1 MNKKYLPSKQFVIRI
16 ITIAIIFAAIFGVVN
31 IVKYF
36 KNKTSPENQ
45 KTGLA
50 VKDILTKAKD
60 SNDNGIADWEES
72 LWGFNP
78 LTNGKENKVAI
89 LLKKSELAKN
99 NPTNSQDTSSN
110 NEQLS
115 KEFFA
120 LIMTLNESG
129 NLNDTSIKSVAN
141 AFGDQITPTPI
152 ADVYTTKDQIIK
164 NTSTSSDVNT
174 FLKSLNTLL
183 AKHKDLGTELSLI
196 SQGVENS
203 DPTAY
208 KLVGSIADSYITFSK
223 ELIKIPV
230 PNNISS
236 IILRMANNYEKLGES
251 TLGLSKGS
259 EDPIIAMKSLINYNN
274 YNNSL
279 VEDTNS
285 LSQTI

>member
-1 MNKKYLPSKQFVIRI
+1 MHKKYLPSKQFVIRI
-16 ITIAIIFAAIFGVVN
+16 IVIVVIFAVIFGIVY

-36 KNKTSPENQ
+36 KNKTSPAN
-45 KTGLA
+45 TITTLIA
-50 VKDILTKAKD
+50 KDIINDAPD
-60 SNDNGIADWEES
+60 SNENGIPNWQES

-78 LTNGKENKVAI
+78 LTNGKENKEAI

-99 NPTNSQDTSSN
+99 NPTNPQDISSN

-115 KEFFA
+115 KEFFS

-129 NLNDTSIKSVAN
+129 SLNDTSIKSVAA
-141 AFGDQITPTPI
+141 AFGDQITPTPLV
-152 ADVYTTKDQIIK
+152 DVYTTKDQIIK

-183 AKHKDLGTELSLI
+183 VKHKDLGTELSLI

-208 KLVGSIADSYITFSK
+208 KLVGSIAASYITFSK

-230 PNNISS
+230 PNNIAS
-236 IILRMANNYEKLGES
+236 IILSMANNYEKLGES
-251 TLGLSKGS
+251 TLGLSQGA

-279 VEDTNS
+279 VENTNS
-285 LSQTI
+285 LSQSI